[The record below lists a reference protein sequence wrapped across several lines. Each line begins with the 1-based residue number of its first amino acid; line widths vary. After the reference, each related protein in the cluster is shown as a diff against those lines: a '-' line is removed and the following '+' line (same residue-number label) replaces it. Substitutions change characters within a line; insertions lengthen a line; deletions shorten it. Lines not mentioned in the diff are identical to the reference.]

1 MRKRNHGGLQSQKK
15 DVYNFDKVEEGEK
28 KSSSHWID
36 SIWDITVVSV
46 FVGVIV
52 KKI

>member
-1 MRKRNHGGLQSQKK
+1 MVDYNHNKKEMFTISTRWRKEK
-15 DVYNFDKVEEGEK
+15 K

-36 SIWDITVVSV
+36 SIWNITVVSV